1 LKIEL
6 YITKN
11 TRGRSLSHTARSC
24 LHPIVMIK
32 LPPFTFLRNIWV
44 PFIFILL
51 VLSGCDNKEEPLP
64 VTNQYLNESTSLK
77 EFSKDDIL
85 KINPLF
91 SGYVKNG
98 VKVYKLTYKTK
109 NTDGT
114 EITASGAVILPITD
128 QPMSMISVQHGTITT
143 EGEAPSNF
151 GAGTE
156 AATYGALFSSMGY
169 IVVYPDYIGYGASKD
184 LPHPYE
190 TRSSLGSSAL
200 DLLRATKEFLRAQ
213 NSVKWDEKLF
223 IAGYSEGGYATMSL
237 QKKIEEEAPSEF
249 NLRASSCGAGAY
261 DKTAFMKFVINS
273 PTLGVPSYNS
283 LYLWVLLTYDRVY
296 KLNKP
301 DTYYFKEPYATQ
313 IAANKENPSK
323 VVINASFHT
332 ILTDSF
338 KKALNDGTDKEF
350 IAAIGDNDVYNWKP
364 KTPTRLF
371 HGDADPLVFYF
382 NSLNAEA
389 AMKKLGA
396 ADLTLTTIPG
406 GTHSSS
412 VTPYLLGTL
421 AFFQDPKYK

>member
-1 LKIEL
+1 
-6 YITKN
+6 
-11 TRGRSLSHTARSC
+11 
-24 LHPIVMIK
+24 MINR
-32 LPPFTFLRNIWV
+32 PSTHFFRNLWV
-44 PFIFILL
+44 PFIFVLL
-51 VLSGCDNKEEPLP
+51 CLSGCDNKEEALP
-64 VTNQYLNESTSLK
+64 ITNQYLTESSSIK
-77 EFSKDDIL
+77 ELSKDDII

-91 SGYVKNG
+91 TVYVKNG
-98 VKVYKLTYKTK
+98 VKAYKLTYKTK
-109 NTDGT
+109 NTDGS
-114 EITASGAVILPITD
+114 EITASGAVILPVTD
-128 QPMSMISVQHGTITT
+128 QPISMISVQHGTITS
-143 EGEAPSNF
+143 EAEAPSNF

-156 AATYGALFSSMGY
+156 AASFGTLFSSMGY

-200 DLLRATKEFLRAQ
+200 DMIRATKEFLRGQSA
-213 NSVKWDEKLF
+213 VKWDDKLF

-237 QKKIEEEAPSEF
+237 QKKIEEEAAGEF

-261 DKTAFMKFVINS
+261 DKTAFMKFIINS

-301 DTYYFKEPYATQ
+301 ATYYFKEPYATQ
-313 IAANKENPSK
+313 IAANKDNPSK

-332 ILTDSF
+332 ILTDTF
-338 KKALNDGTDKEF
+338 KKALNEGTDKEF
-350 IAAIGDNDVYNWKP
+350 IAAIADNDVYNWKP

-382 NSLNAEA
+382 NSVNAEA
-389 AMKKLGA
+389 AMKKQGA
-396 ADLTLTTIPG
+396 ADLTLTTIAG
-406 GTHSSS
+406 GTHTSS

-421 AFFQDPKYK
+421 AFFQDAKYK